1 VILSLFAVAA
11 STYPLPWTPW
21 YDNVN
26 FACIQ
31 RKVVGGDGGVLSD
44 DMGGQRLLA
53 AGTLSHSCYML
64 QLTDPM
70 YWDERDDDMYG
81 WALQFGALS
90 ALASAVLGGISFFH
104 LVHATCFPLEAV
116 ALEKIYKSY
125 MVCALLSLFTMIA
138 LAVDPCKSFDGTGKC
153 TRHRTHLAMGATGEI
168 AACFFFLWAA
178 WAVRNYSQMVRTN
191 GLPQDAN
198 VPMAGSTAAL
208 MHKGNDRDDE
218 EEEVATPTNE
228 ADA

>member
-1 VILSLFAVAA
+1 VILSLFALTA

-21 YDNVN
+21 FDDVS

-31 RKVVGGDGGVLSD
+31 RKVVGGDFIDGTGGS
-44 DMGGQRLLA
+44 RLLA
-53 AGTLSHSCYML
+53 AGTLSHSCYTL

-70 YWDERDDDMYG
+70 YWDERDDDMFG
-81 WALQFGALS
+81 WALQFGALC
-90 ALASAVLGGISFFH
+90 ALAAAVLGGISLFH
-104 LVHATCFPLEAV
+104 LVHATCFPLEVV
-116 ALEKIYKSY
+116 ALQKIFRSY
-125 MVCALLSLFTMIA
+125 MVCALLSLLTMIA
-138 LAVDPCKSFDGTGKC
+138 LAVDPCKAYDGTGKC
-153 TRHRTHLAMGATGEI
+153 TRFRTHLSMGATGEI

-178 WAVRNYSQMVRTN
+178 WAVRNFSEMVRTN

-198 VPMAGSTAAL
+198 VPDAASTVAL

-228 ADA
+228 ATA